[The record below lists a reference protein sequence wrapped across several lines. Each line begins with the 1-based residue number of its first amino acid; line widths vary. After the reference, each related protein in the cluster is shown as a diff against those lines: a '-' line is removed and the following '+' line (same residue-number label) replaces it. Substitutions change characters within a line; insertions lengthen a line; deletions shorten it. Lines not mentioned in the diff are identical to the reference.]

1 MRKLL
6 LIPPIAAVVITLLV
20 VYRLNRPEPVRTQE
34 LSPVVT
40 ARPLPLFQ
48 LYDEQSQLVRVQRYV
63 GRHKLLIVFF
73 DGTRGPDQSE
83 LLLSL
88 KKGFRPVY
96 DTGAVALAIGALR
109 PSELR
114 PAPNDRGERIE
125 RAEPF
130 PFSLLA
136 DFPVPEVHRQLG
148 AWDEAS
154 DEPREAVVIVD
165 RAGIIR
171 IVHTAES
178 GLGTPGEWAAELR
191 SIR

>member
-1 MRKLL
+1 MRKVLI
-6 LIPPIAAVVITLLV
+6 IPPVAAVVITLLV

-34 LSPVVT
+34 LSPVVV

-73 DGTRGPDQSE
+73 DGSRGPDQSE
-83 LLLSL
+83 LLLAL
-88 KKGFRPVY
+88 KKGFRPIY
-96 DTGAVALAIGALR
+96 DTGAVVLAIGALR
-109 PSELR
+109 PSDLR
-114 PAPNDRGERIE
+114 PPPTDRGERTE

-130 PFSLLA
+130 PFPLLA
-136 DFPVPEVHRQLG
+136 DFPVPEVHQKLG

-154 DEPREAVVIVD
+154 GEPREAVVVVD

-171 IVHTAES
+171 MIHTAET
-178 GLGTPGEWAAELR
+178 GLGTPAEWAADLR

>member
-20 VYRLNRPEPVRTQE
+20 IYRLNRPEPVRTQE
-34 LSPVVT
+34 LSPVVV

-73 DGTRGPDQSE
+73 DGSRGPDQSE
-83 LLLSL
+83 LLLTL
-88 KKGFRPVY
+88 KKHFRPIY
-96 DTGAVALAIGALR
+96 DTGAIVLAISALR

-114 PAPNDRGERIE
+114 PPANDRGERTE

-130 PFSLLA
+130 PFPLLA
-136 DFPVPEVHRQLG
+136 DFPVPEVHQQLG

-154 DEPREAVVIVD
+154 GEPREAVVIVD

-171 IVHTAES
+171 MVHTAES
-178 GLGTPGEWAAELR
+178 GLGTAVEWAAELR